1 MCACG
6 AQINKQRKE
15 KKLCYA
21 KKCSTA
27 LRIKNSYYA
36 IAGGD
41 SPDTETKLISV
52 TELACPNKHCEKF
65 DKPIRL
71 RRAVGFVEEGG
82 ELYE

>member
-1 MCACG
+1 M
-6 AQINKQRKE
+6 
-15 KKLCYA
+15 LC

-52 TELACPNKHCEKF
+52 TELACPNKHC
-65 DKPIRL
+65 
-71 RRAVGFVEEGG
+71 
-82 ELYE
+82 